1 MKKLF
6 SFVWIVFTLLAG
18 FSACGN
24 NDLNDIGDTNNDS
37 ESVGDTA
44 YGVMYSIYYNIS
56 GVIVNE
62 ENDPLENINVK
73 ICLLSYPECKQ
84 VAQSDTKGKFEFTEQ
99 EQEAD
104 YIRRKVKLELVDP
117 DKEYASH
124 TAEVSL
130 KCESN
135 HCESD
140 DIKLTMHEWT
150 GDDKDTYESIDSDH
164 PDDTNDDSDQ

>member
-6 SFVWIVFTLLAG
+6 SFLSIVFALLAG

-24 NDLNDIGDTNNDS
+24 QTNTTQDHNDS
-37 ESVGDTA
+37 EDFGDTA

-62 ENDPLENINVK
+62 ENNPLENINVK

-84 VAQSDTKGKFEFTEQ
+84 VAQSDNKGKFEFTEQ

-150 GDDKDTYESIDSDH
+150 DDDKDTYESIDSDY